1 MRARPALRALC
12 SEPWLRP
19 SGSTSPPSTPA
30 RYGQLDPALQSSLG
44 HFPAPGGLHRG
55 RWDANVSVFCG
66 PDRVTGVSK
75 GARRLLIMLHRTPCA
90 AGRLLIT
97 LRRTPCA
104 AGCPALVE
112 QSVCLWG
119 SERYEDTPREQG
131 PFWDESRA
139 LGPELGHDTTLGQL
153 SCGSSSAGGFRRTP
167 GERGGCTVVTAC

>member
-1 MRARPALRALC
+1 MGG
-12 SEPWLRP
+12 EPWLRP

-30 RYGQLDPALQSSLG
+30 RYGQLGPALQSSLG
-44 HFPAPGGLHRG
+44 HFPAPGGLHHG

-66 PDRVTGVSK
+66 PNWVTGVSK
-75 GARRLLIMLHRTPCA
+75 GAR
-90 AGRLLIT
+90 RLLIT

-119 SERYEDTPREQG
+119 SERYEDTPREPG

-153 SCGSSSAGGFRRTP
+153 SCGSSSAGGFRRTR